1 MIDSRIKFRHL
12 QTFVEVA
19 RQRSVMKAAG
29 LLHVSQP
36 AVTKT
41 IRELEEVLGVSVIE
55 RDGRGIKITRYG
67 EAFLKHAGA
76 ALTAL
81 RQGFNSVSQA
91 LSGDA
96 APIRIGALPTVSTR
110 IMPKAMRLFLDEG
123 TGARIKI
130 VTGRTPFCSN
140 SSASAI
146 STSSS
151 AALPHR
157 RR

>member
-1 MIDSRIKFRHL
+1 MVDSRIKFRHL

-19 RQRSVMKAAG
+19 RQKSVMKAAE

-41 IRELEEVLGVSVIE
+41 IRELEEVLGVAVFE

-67 EAFLKHAGA
+67 EVFLKHAGA

-81 RQGFNSVSQA
+81 RQGFDAGSPA

-96 APIRIGALPTVSTR
+96 APVRIGALPTVSTR
-110 IMPKAMRLFLDEG
+110 PVGLSQ
-123 TGARIKI
+123 
-130 VTGRTPFCSN
+130 P
-140 SSASAI
+140 
-146 STSSS
+146 
-151 AALPHR
+151 
-157 RR
+157 